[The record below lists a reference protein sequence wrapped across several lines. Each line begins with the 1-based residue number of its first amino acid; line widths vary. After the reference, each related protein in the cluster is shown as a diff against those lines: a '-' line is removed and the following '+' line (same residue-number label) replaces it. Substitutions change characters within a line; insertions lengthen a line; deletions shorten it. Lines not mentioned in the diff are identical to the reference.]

1 MKTFKQLTIS
11 ALVALN
17 FISVGSAKK
26 PNFVLIMADNTFCS
40 SVPVVL

>member
-1 MKTFKQLTIS
+1 MKTFKPLTIS

-26 PNFVLIMADNTFCS
+26 PNIVLVLADDTLYS